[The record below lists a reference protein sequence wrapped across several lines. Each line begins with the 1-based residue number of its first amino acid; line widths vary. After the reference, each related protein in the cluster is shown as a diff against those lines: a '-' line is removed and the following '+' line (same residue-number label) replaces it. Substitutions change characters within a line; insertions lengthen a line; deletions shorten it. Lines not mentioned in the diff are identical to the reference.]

1 MVFELAT
8 GDFLF
13 YPKER
18 TDGAVEGGDLG
29 VYSKDEDHL
38 AQVGVDGWVG
48 GWVGW
53 EPQASLCVDS
63 ECWRKYVCGC
73 TGGSKICGGRGCN
86 EEGRGDA
93 PGE

>member
-1 MVFELAT
+1 MPTRTVPALIPGPPCLPSPSLCCQVILGAGYGDASDMWSLACRVFELAT

-38 AQVGVDGWVG
+38 AQVG
-48 GWVGW
+48 
-53 EPQASLCVDS
+53 A
-63 ECWRKYVCGC
+63 EC
-73 TGGSKICGGRGCN
+73 
-86 EEGRGDA
+86 
-93 PGE
+93 